1 MKLSGIVFG
10 KQKVGRTY
18 DFDVQEPS
26 LSSLSIN
33 FLMVFRQLFDS

>member
-1 MKLSGIVFG
+1 MKLTGIAVG

-26 LSSLSIN
+26 LSSPSII
-33 FLMVFRQLFDS
+33 FPMDFR